1 MQHNITDQIIKSL
14 EIEDIKGALK
24 QEETKVK
31 DPFWTHIT
39 SLAFSW
45 SVYHQHQSYHHF
57 CLASS

>member
-45 SVYHQHQSYHHF
+45 SVYHQH
-57 CLASS
+57 